1 MITYREALTGAAFL
15 TKLPAFLRH
24 SLQAPEAKVMLRSR
38 IEGRRETFL
47 RIFRQA
53 IYQQPHSPY
62 LQLLRLAGCAYGDLE
77 RLVQQEG
84 VEGTLLHLYREGVY
98 LTVDEFKGRCP
109 AVRGHA
115 AVEVTPEALRNP
127 LAAFH
132 VPAQTGGS
140 RSRGT
145 PVLLDLDFI
154 RGCGANACLV
164 LEARGGSHWQKGIW
178 ETPGAGARLRLL
190 EFSSFGTPP
199 VRWFSQ
205 VALTDA
211 QLPPIFRWSER
222 ALRWGSSLAGVPMP
236 RPLHTPLADP
246 LPIAHWMTEV
256 LQSGGVPHLFT
267 FPSSAVRLCQAA
279 FDRGI
284 DLGGA
289 HLLLSGEPITAARL
303 ATIHRT
309 GAEVLPRYGSVDC
322 GPMGYG
328 CLAPEAPDDVHLL
341 HDLHAFIQPHLSGRG
356 ENVQGRSAAP
366 LFLSSLHPAAPF
378 IMVNVSLGDQAE
390 MVQRACGCPLQILG
404 WGTHLHTIRS
414 YEKLTGGG
422 MTFFDTDVIR
432 VLDEVLP
439 ARFGGVPT
447 DYQLL
452 EEEAGD
458 GRPRLRL
465 VVHPRLGPLN
475 ADAITECFL
484 TAIGSTS
491 TVEQMMSSLWRDAKV
506 LYVDRRIPQNTD
518 AGKILHLHLNR
529 IRTG

>member
-1 MITYREALTGAAFL
+1 MITYQEVHTGAEFL
-15 TKLPAFLRH
+15 FKLPSFLRH
-24 SLQAPEAKVMLRSR
+24 PMQATQAKAMLR
-38 IEGRRETFL
+38 RRLEDRRATFL
-47 RIFRQA
+47 RIVQQA
-53 IYQQPHSPY
+53 VYQQPHSPY
-62 LQLLRLAGCAYGDLE
+62 LRLLQLAGCEYGDLE
-77 RLVQQEG
+77 QLVQQEG
-84 VEGTLLHLYREGVY
+84 VEGTLQRLHREGVY
-98 LTVDEFKGRCP
+98 LTVDEFKGRRP
-109 AVRGHA
+109 VVRGHA
-115 AVEVTPEALRNP
+115 TVVVTPEVLRNP

-132 VPAQTGGS
+132 LPAQTGGS

-164 LEARGGSHWQKGIW
+164 LEARGGTHWQKGIW

-211 QLPPIFRWSER
+211 HLPPIFRWSER
-222 ALRWGSSLAGVPMP
+222 AMRWGSRLAGVALP
-236 RPLHTPLADP
+236 RPVHTPLADP

-256 LQSGGVPHLFT
+256 RRSGGVPHLFT
-267 FPSSAVRLCQAA
+267 FPSSAVRLCQEA

-284 DLGGA
+284 DLCGA
-289 HLLLSGEPITAARL
+289 HLLLSGEPITEARL
-303 ATIHRT
+303 AAVRRT
-309 GAEVLPRYGSVDC
+309 GAEALPRYGSVDC

-341 HDLHAFIQPHLSGRG
+341 HDLHAIIQPQPTGHKEDAQGLST
-356 ENVQGRSAAP
+356 AA

-378 IMVNVSLGDQAE
+378 IMLNVSLGDQAV
-390 MVQRACGCPLQILG
+390 MAQRACGCPLQTLG
-404 WGTHLHTIRS
+404 WETHLHTIRS

-439 ARFGGVPT
+439 ARFGGIPT

-452 EEEAGD
+452 EEEADD
-458 GRPRLRL
+458 GQPRLRL
-465 VVHPRLGPLN
+465 LVHPRLGPLN
-475 ADAITECFL
+475 GDAITECFL
-484 TAIGSTS
+484 TAVGSAS
-491 TVEQMMSSLWRDAKV
+491 TVEQMMSSLWREAGF
-506 LYVDRRIPQNTD
+506 LYVDRRIPQSTN
-518 AGKILHLHLNR
+518 AGKILHLHLSR
-529 IRTG
+529 AQTG